1 MKLIHR
7 FVEVIP
13 EQLETGIVYISLK
26 YCIVVHLCPC
36 GCKSEIFTPLG
47 PTDWLLIFNGETISL
62 RPSVGSWSL
71 PCRSHYWIT
80 NNRICWANGWSNNKI
95 KKERKQN
102 TKLKKAYYKKYNSK
116 HVSSNEKSVWSR
128 FKNWF
133 K

>member
-13 EQLETGIVYISLK
+13 EQLETGIIYISLK

-47 PTDWLLIFNGETISL
+47 PTDWLLVFNGDTISL

-71 PCRSHYWIT
+71 PCRSHY
-80 NNRICWANGWSNNKI
+80 
-95 KKERKQN
+95 
-102 TKLKKAYYKKYNSK
+102 
-116 HVSSNEKSVWSR
+116 
-128 FKNWF
+128 
-133 K
+133 